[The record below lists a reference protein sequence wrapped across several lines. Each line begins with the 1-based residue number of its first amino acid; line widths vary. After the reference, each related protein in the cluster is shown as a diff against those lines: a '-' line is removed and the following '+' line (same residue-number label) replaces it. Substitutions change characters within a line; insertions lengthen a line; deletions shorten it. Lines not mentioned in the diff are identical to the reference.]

1 MTEKCLP
8 ICLSGTWTCCRLQLK
23 VYPHFKKEVQLWPL
37 AMVWLLNK
45 PYVNEVYLTWQN
57 PSLKFC
63 WPLEIFTQFERGLD
77 LSMLKIW
84 SLYVKGLQSYQPS
97 NFKND
102 LTLVKLERGPS
113 GSTRAGAGR
122 QTFLWDLQLWQL
134 VTLRP
139 FDLKISNF
147 KHWKI

>member
-84 SLYVKGLQSYQPS
+84 SLYVKGLQSFQPS
-97 NFKND
+97 NFESD
-102 LTLVKLERGPS
+102 LTPVHLELGPT
-113 GSTRAGAGR
+113 GSRVARAVW
-122 QTFLWDLQLWQL
+122 QTFSLDPQLWQV
-134 VTLRP
+134 VTLRS
-139 FDLKISNF
+139 FDLKTSNF
-147 KHWKI
+147 QQLKI